1 MMHYQFDIKPFD
13 DALSITGEKKS
24 RAYKRRKVAHM
35 VIRSADEAT
44 AGCHITWLLTPLSIV
59 VVYQYA

>member
-1 MMHYQFDIKPFD
+1 MHYESDIKPFD
-13 DALSITGEKKS
+13 DALNITGERKS
-24 RAYKRRKVAHM
+24 RAHKKREVAHM

-59 VVYQYA
+59 VAYQYA